1 MNKVLD
7 YRASQGFSLIEVL
20 VAVFV
25 IAIGVLGVSSA
36 QLISLKNS
44 QSSYY
49 RSQANFLV
57 MDMLDRMRANPDG
70 VQAGHYNDINTKN
83 INGSTALP
91 NCNGTAD
98 GCSVAE
104 IAQADAAQWASFFSS
119 ENNVGLLPGS
129 VGTVK
134 TEITGT
140 RTDITIEVTWSESNW
155 KGKEKGFDDS
165 IGRVAMTA
173 RL

>member
-1 MNKVLD
+1 MNRVSN
-7 YRASQGFSLIEVL
+7 YRSNRGFSLVEVL
-20 VAVFV
+20 IAVFV
-25 IAIGVLGVSSA
+25 IAIGILGVSSA

-70 VQAGHYNDINTKN
+70 VQAGHYNDINTKTVTA
-83 INGSTALP
+83 SHALP
-91 NCNGTAD
+91 ACNAS
-98 GCSVAE
+98 GCSLE
-104 IAQADAAQWASFFSS
+104 QIASADAAQWASFFSS
-119 ENNVGLLPGS
+119 NDNPGLLPGS

-134 TEITGT
+134 TDITGT
-140 RTDITIEVTWSESNW
+140 RTDITIEVTWSESSW
-155 KGKEKGFDDS
+155 KGAEQGFDDS
-165 IGRVAMTA
+165 TGRVAMKV